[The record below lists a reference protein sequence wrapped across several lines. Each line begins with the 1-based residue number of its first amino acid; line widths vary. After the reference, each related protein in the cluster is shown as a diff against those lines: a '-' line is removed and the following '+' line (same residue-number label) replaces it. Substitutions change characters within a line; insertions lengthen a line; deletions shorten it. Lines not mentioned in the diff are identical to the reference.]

1 MILTL
6 NAQGKAMDGL
16 AMFVIKAV
24 LLQATIIRM
33 LTESSEPL
41 TLQGIYLTADS
52 RTKCLTLQTSY
63 GYAPSVE
70 TNASSTSSS
79 TTRFAQ
85 QNPYGVGSL
94 IVESIRMFATAMLVL
109 LEKAITTAHFFKSH
123 FSEEN
128 K

>member
-1 MILTL
+1 MIITL
-6 NAQGKAMDGL
+6 NAQGKATDGL

-24 LLQATIIRM
+24 VLQATIIRM

-41 TLQGIYLTADS
+41 ILQGIYLKTDS
-52 RTKCLTLQTSY
+52 RTKCLTLQTSF

-70 TNASSTSSS
+70 TSASSTSSS
-79 TTRFAQ
+79 TTKSVQ

-109 LEKAITTAHFFKSH
+109 LEKVTTTARFLKFHY
-123 FSEEN
+123 SEEN